1 MSAIVIIPTYNERD
15 NLVELTERL
24 LGLPLAL
31 DVTFVDDNSPDGTGK
46 LADELA
52 RSHPQISVIRR
63 ERKLGYGS
71 AVIEG
76 FRAAMLGRPL
86 DWISLGISA
95 SSAAALTVLGV
106 WQFRR
111 MERAF
116 ADTV

>member
-1 MSAIVIIPTYNERD
+1 MQLWMFATPVVYPASLVPERW
-15 NLVELTERL
+15 RPL
-24 LGLPLAL
+24 LALNPLAGL
-31 DVTFVDDNSPDGTGK
+31 
-46 LADELA
+46 
-52 RSHPQISVIRR
+52 
-63 ERKLGYGS
+63 
-71 AVIEG
+71 IEG

-95 SSAAALTVLGV
+95 SSAAALTLLGV